1 MAREVAHRA
10 KVKLLFSALDK
21 VASHGSSRAMAAL
34 RPNAP
39 GLPSGPIRIHLVV
52 VDIYH
57 FDRVTSF
64 RRAAQFGIRGI
75 IHKATT
81 GATGKDAAYAK
92 RRQPVLDAG
101 MLWGAYHWG
110 TNANVAKQV
119 DNFLRTAKPDDH
131 TLVALD
137 FERSGNNTMTLDQAR
152 EFLTRID
159 EEVGRKAVIYGGE
172 LLKIRLG
179 NERDAFFGSHRLWLA
194 QYGSTPK
201 VQRSWDKYWL
211 WQYTDGTAGPDP
223 KTVPGIPGDAK
234 GNLDC
239 NSYDGTPE
247 HLAAEWAS

>member
-1 MAREVAHRA
+1 MLP
-10 KVKLLFSALDK
+10 K
-21 VASHGSSRAMAAL
+21 GSSRAMAAL

-39 GLPSGPIRIHLVV
+39 GLPSGPTRIHLVV

-119 DNFLRTAKPDDH
+119 DNFLKTAKPDDH

-137 FERSGNNTMTLDQAR
+137 FERSGNNTMTLDQVR

-179 NERDAFFGSHRLWLA
+179 NERDAFFRSHRLWLA